1 MQEES
6 FIEKQEG
13 SLSIHIFEVSA
24 ALVGVCLTVIGIIGL
39 ISSLKKMETLADEIT
54 ALDAV
59 VFLAACI
66 VSYLAI
72 KTRDRRRRLALEKA
86 ADWFFIAGL
95 CGMVVIC
102 LVLVFKLA

>member
-39 ISSLKKMETLADEIT
+39 ITSLKKMETLADEIT

-59 VFLAACI
+59 IFLAACI
-66 VSYLAI
+66 AAYMGI
-72 KTRDRRRRLALEKA
+72 KTRDRRRRLKLERT
-86 ADWFFIAGL
+86 ADTFFITGL
-95 CGMVVIC
+95 CGMVLIC
-102 LVLVFKLA
+102 LLIVFNLV